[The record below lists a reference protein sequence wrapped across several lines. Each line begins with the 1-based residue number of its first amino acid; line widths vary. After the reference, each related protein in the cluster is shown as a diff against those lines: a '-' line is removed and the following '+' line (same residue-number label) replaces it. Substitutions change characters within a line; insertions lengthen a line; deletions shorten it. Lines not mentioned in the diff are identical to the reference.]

1 MMFIDPE
8 HTWKGI
14 NKTHGPHPTGVFLSL
29 EKYKARRD
37 FKQTSEPGDEEI
49 HMGKNESI
57 FVVQEHHASH
67 LHYDFRLSLDGVLK
81 SWAVPKGVPIEPKI
95 RRLAVETEDHP
106 LTYADFEGDI
116 PEGEYGGGKVIIW
129 DKGSFELIERTDSKI
144 VVTLKGKK
152 LDGDYALVRFAG
164 KEKST
169 KNWLIM
175 KTSRTV

>member
-1 MMFIDPE
+1 M
-8 HTWKGI
+8 
-14 NKTHGPHPTGVFLSL
+14 
-29 EKYKARRD
+29 
-37 FKQTSEPGDEEI
+37 
-49 HMGKNESI
+49 
-57 FVVQEHHASH
+57 
-67 LHYDFRLSLDGVLK
+67 
-81 SWAVPKGVPIEPKI
+81 
-95 RRLAVETEDHP
+95 ETEDHP